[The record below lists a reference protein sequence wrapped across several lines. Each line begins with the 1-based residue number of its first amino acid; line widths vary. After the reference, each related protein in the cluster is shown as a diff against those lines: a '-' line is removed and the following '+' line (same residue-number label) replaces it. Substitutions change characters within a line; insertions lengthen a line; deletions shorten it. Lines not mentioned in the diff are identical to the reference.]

1 MMIVKNKII
10 SGSLILLILVLIIGL
25 IQGCFPLSKAIGRII
40 NDPSIES
47 GSITRDTA
55 DYDDLVVDDGV
66 FSGIPNNYRIG
77 NVKIPGQAI
86 DVDISGNYAYLTNDL
101 GVLYIINI
109 IDKEKPF
116 VYGKCPDI
124 DSANI
129 VIAHGDMAYIS
140 YTEWVEGEEEY
151 YTECGF
157 KIIDISDKE
166 NPVVVGDY
174 NTGNGNRKSVFG
186 LFIDKDHAYLN
197 TTTYLDRSESSTLE
211 IVNITISEKPFIEG
225 SLSIE
230 GSPANIWIKG
240 ERAYLNTNHYDY
252 GEDDYTGE
260 SKFLII
266 DISDKSNPAIIS
278 SIDVPSNSWGIFID
292 DENAY
297 LSSHRSS
304 DEEEYYE
311 SILQVID
318 ISNEN
323 KPEPAGS
330 VKLPGGAWEI
340 DMAGDFVYV
349 SDLTGG
355 IYTIDVS
362 DGNNPFIS
370 GRLNTSGTSYDI
382 NTKGNYGYIADG
394 FDGLTIVGLSKEDD
408 TSSPFL
414 AGEDE
419 NMSPRAIID
428 IFGDQVGGYYIA
440 GTPVI
445 FTALNAFDPEGSPID
460 YLWTIEGDIFKDS
473 ISLDYIF
480 KKPGDYEVSLEVSDG
495 YSTDATTVN
504 ILVADINHPLEN
516 MVPQSFSVEI
526 EYILTNNSMEILNDI
541 EGFMRIPYSYSP
553 YQEINGIQTSIPVS
567 EEIFD
572 NHWNKLF
579 KFEIEDDLL
588 PGEKLS
594 ISSIIDITMFEFDYR
609 DMGRDLY
616 YDEDD
621 PDLVRYTG
629 EDLFIDSDNPDIMDL
644 SKRIIGNETSPI
656 KIAGMLYNHIVRNL
670 YYDYDRA
677 ENREYEFMNASEILE
692 IGKGICSDYS
702 ILYTAMLRSVGIP
715 ARLAAGIPVYTTLF
729 ETGKELDVGHA
740 WVEIKIPGYG
750 WIPIDI
756 TTEENFWTSNYFL
769 DIVTERG
776 PGYIYEHSTMDWGSY
791 YYDGFDY
798 SWTGQDSPDVDQ
810 DFIFRV
816 KDLELENI
824 LKD

>member
-1 MMIVKNKII
+1 MMIIKNKII
-10 SGSLILLILVLIIGL
+10 LSFLILVALVLVIGL
-25 IQGCFPLSKAIGRII
+25 IQGCKT
-40 NDPSIES
+40 DE
-47 GSITRDTA
+47 
-55 DYDDLVVDDGV
+55 YDEPAVDHGV

-77 NVKIPGQAI
+77 SVKIPGQAI

-109 IDKEKPF
+109 VDKEKPF

-129 VIAHGDMAYIS
+129 VIARNDTAYIS
-140 YTEWVEGEEEY
+140 YTEWLAGEEEY

-157 KIIDISDKE
+157 KIVDISDKE

-186 LFIDKDHAYLN
+186 LFIDEDHAYLN
-197 TTTYLDRSESSTLE
+197 TTTYFDESESSTLE
-211 IVNITISEKPFIEG
+211 IIDITSNSKPSIEG
-225 SLSIE
+225 SISIK
-230 GSPANIWIKG
+230 GSPANIWIEG
-240 ERAYLNTNHYDY
+240 DRAYLNTNYYDY
-252 GEDDYTGE
+252 EENDYTGE
-260 SKFLII
+260 SKFIII
-266 DISDKSNPAIIS
+266 DISDKSNPAIVS
-278 SIDVPSNSWGIFID
+278 SIDVPSNSWGIYIYD
-292 DENAY
+292 DNAY

-304 DEEEYYE
+304 DEEEYYD
-311 SILQVID
+311 SMLQVID
-318 ISNEN
+318 ISNDI
-323 KPEPAGS
+323 KPELSGS

-340 DMAGDFVYV
+340 DMAGDFVYI

-355 IYTIDVS
+355 IYTIDIS
-362 DGNNPFIS
+362 DSNNPFIA

-382 NTKGNYGYIADG
+382 TTKGNYGYIADG
-394 FDGLTIVGLSKEDD
+394 FEGITIAGLSKEDD
-408 TSSPFL
+408 ASSTFL
-414 AGEDE
+414 TGENE

-428 IFGDQVGGYYIA
+428 IFGDQAGDYYIA
-440 GTPVI
+440 GTPVV
-445 FTALNAFDPEGSPID
+445 FSGLNAFDPEGSSVT
-460 YLWTIEGDIFKDS
+460 YLWTIEDDIIKDLTS
-473 ISLDYIF
+473 IDYIF
-480 KKPGDYEVSLEVSDG
+480 EQPGDYEISLKVDDG
-495 YSTDATTVN
+495 YSTDTATIN

-516 MVPQSFSVEI
+516 MVTQSFSVEI
-526 EYILTNNSMEILNDI
+526 EYILTNNSMESLNDI
-541 EGFMRIPYSYSP
+541 ECFMRIPFSYSP
-553 YQEINGIQTSIPVS
+553 YQEINGIETSIPVR

-594 ISSIIDITMFEFDYR
+594 IKSIIDITMFEFDYS
-609 DMGRDLY
+609 DIGHDLY

-629 EDLFIDSDNPDIMDL
+629 EDLFIDSDNPDIEDL
-644 SKRIIGNETSPI
+644 SRRIIGNETSPI
-656 KIAGMLYNHIVRNL
+656 KIAGLLYNHIVRNL

-677 ENREYEFMNASEILE
+677 EDREYEFMNASEILE
-692 IGKGICSDYS
+692 IGKGVCSDYS

-715 ARLAAGIPVYTTLF
+715 ARLAAGIPVYTILY
-729 ETGKELDVGHA
+729 ETGKEIDVGHA

-750 WIPIDI
+750 WVPVDI
-756 TTEENFWTSNYFL
+756 TTEENFWTSNYFM

-798 SWTGQDSPDVDQ
+798 SWDGQLTPEVDQ

-816 KDLELENI
+816 KDLELKNI

>member
-1 MMIVKNKII
+1 MTIKNKTIL
-10 SGSLILLILVLIIGL
+10 SVLILLILVLIISL
-25 IQGCFPLSKAIGRII
+25 IQGCCPLSKAIGGII
-40 NDPSIES
+40 KDSSIES
-47 GSITRDTA
+47 GDISKNA
-55 DYDDLVVDDGV
+55 DEYDELPVNHGV
-66 FSGIPNNYRIG
+66 FSGIPNNYRVSS
-77 NVKIPGQAI
+77 VKIPGQAI

-129 VIAHGDMAYIS
+129 VIARDNTAYVS
-140 YTEWVEGEEEY
+140 YTEWLEGEEGY

-166 NPVVVGDY
+166 NPAVVGDY
-174 NTGNGNRKSVFG
+174 STGNGNRKSVFG

-197 TTTYLDRSESSTLE
+197 TTTYFNESESSTLE
-211 IVNITISEKPFIEG
+211 IVNITSNSKPFIEG
-225 SLSIE
+225 SLSID
-230 GSPANIWIKG
+230 GSPANIWIDG
-240 ERAYLNTNHYDY
+240 ERAYLNTNYYDY
-252 GEDDYTGE
+252 EGNDYTGE

-266 DISDKSNPAIIS
+266 DISDKSNPLIVS
-278 SIDVPSNSWGIFID
+278 SMDVPSNSWGIYID
-292 DENAY
+292 DDSAY
-297 LSSHRSS
+297 LSSHQSS

-311 SILQVID
+311 SILQIID
-318 ISNEN
+318 ISNEK
-323 KPEPAGS
+323 KPESAGS

-340 DMAGDFVYV
+340 DMAGDFVYI

-362 DGNNPFIS
+362 DSNNPFIS

-382 NTKGNYGYIADG
+382 TTRGNYGYIADG
-394 FDGLTIVGLSKEDD
+394 FEGLTIAGLSREDD
-408 TSSPFL
+408 AGSPFL
-414 AGEDE
+414 DGEDE

-428 IFGDQVGGYYIA
+428 IFGDQVGNYYIA

-445 FTALNAFDPEGSPID
+445 FTALNSFDPEGGPID
-460 YLWTIEGDIFKDS
+460 YLWTIEGDLFKDPR
-473 ISLDYIF
+473 SLDYIF
-480 KKPGDYEVSLEVSDG
+480 EKPGDYEVSLEVGDG
-495 YSTDATTVN
+495 YSTDTATVN
-504 ILVADINHPLEN
+504 ILVADINQPLEN
-516 MVPQSFSVEI
+516 MVPQSFLVEI
-526 EYILTNNSMEILNDI
+526 EYVLTNNSMETLNDI
-541 EGFMRIPYSYSP
+541 ECFMRIPFSYSP
-553 YQEINGIQTSIPVS
+553 YQEINNIQTSIPVR

-579 KFEIEDDLL
+579 KFETEDDLL

-594 ISSIIDITMFEFDYR
+594 IRSIIDITMFEFDYR
-609 DMGRDLY
+609 DIDRNLY

-621 PDLVRYTG
+621 PDLIRYTG
-629 EDLFIDSDNPDIMDL
+629 EDLFIDSDNPTIMDL
-644 SKRIIGNETSPI
+644 SRRIIGNETSPI
-656 KIAGMLYNHIVRNL
+656 KIAGLLYNHIVKNL

-677 ENREYEFMNASEILE
+677 EDREYDFMNASEILE
-692 IGKGICSDYS
+692 TGKGVCSDYS

-715 ARLAAGIPVYTTLF
+715 ARLAAGIPVYTILY
-729 ETGKELDVGHA
+729 ETGKEIDVGHA

-750 WIPIDI
+750 WIPVDI

-798 SWTGQDSPDVDQ
+798 SWTGQDAPDVDQ
-810 DFIFRV
+810 DFIFRIR
-816 KDLELENI
+816 DLGLENI